1 METEFDENVEGL
13 RVTARD
19 EEEIVE
25 VPNTD
30 IVEPEIDVP
39 VEKTIE
45 PEVLDY
51 EPNFTYKV
59 KDEEREFDER
69 LRGSVTTKEAE
80 EYIRDLYTK
89 ADGLDSYK
97 QKLDD
102 RDTTIN
108 EYTGKIDSLVGGYKQ
123 LKSLREEGNY
133 RKLMT
138 SIGLDDDAVLN
149 YAATLLEEINMP
161 EDQKAVVTKNREY
174 EDRMEQMSDKLQGYE
189 TRISSFENSQ
199 NDTLINSQ
207 MAELQGYATQDSD
220 FAKSLSDKG
229 VDLVQEVLT
238 HGSMITRQ
246 TGKEPSIK
254 DAYDTV
260 INKYKA
266 FAPDPQAVVNDIVKN
281 RAKTLPTVKGS
292 KESGQVEIMT
302 LDKLK
307 AMSNKIR

>member
-13 RVTARD
+13 RVTARE
-19 EEEIVE
+19 EEEIVD

-161 EDQKAVVTKNREY
+161 DDQKAVVTKNREY

-189 TRISSFENSQ
+189 TRISSFETSQ
-199 NDTLINSQ
+199 NNTLINSQ